1 MSQRQRRR
9 KDERRKQ
16 AERKQAERR
25 GPTKRQVAAGATI
38 AMGAT
43 LAATGSAQAATIT
56 VSNLNDSGPGSL
68 RQAIKD
74 ANQNGGGSDD
84 IVFASGLSGTINVG
98 STDGSGLY
106 PGTAMNIQG
115 PGAGQITLQGT
126 SGVDYV
132 VYTGLDFGGYAGNPG
147 DPITISGLTIT
158 GGDATGK
165 HAPSYIRGGGIF
177 NNDAALTISNS
188 VIRDNY
194 AQDDGGGIYSYSA
207 EGSVTVVNSTISG
220 NRAGATGD
228 GNAYGGGIYSQDSPV
243 VTRNSTV
250 SGNNSG
256 GDGGGIYMS
265 GRYTADPSLTVEN
278 STVANNTAGSGSS
291 DDGGGIWLCCGDDGQ
306 SLTLKSSTITGNRV
320 GGGSGYGGGLV
331 LFGVQASNVNIQNSI
346 IANNHGSVANDIYS
360 EYGGQLGFSLVKE
373 LNADSTD
380 TGYSF
385 ANTGPNIIGQDPQLG
400 GLANNGGPTE
410 TEAPASTSPVIDKG
424 NAFGLN
430 SDQRGV
436 LRPIDFPAIPN
447 TADGADMGAV
457 ELQPSNAFKLGK
469 LKRNKKKGTA
479 KQVVILPLPDAG
491 SVTIKGKGLKT
502 KTRQVT
508 GVAKVKLPVIAKGK
522 KRKALGR
529 SGKAKVKAQVIYN
542 AAGNAATTLKKKLK
556 LLKR

>member
-9 KDERRKQ
+9 KDQR
-16 AERKQAERR
+16 RKQAERR
-25 GPTKRQVAAGATI
+25 GPSRRQVATGATI

-43 LAATGSAQAATIT
+43 LVATGSAQAATIT

-68 RQAIKD
+68 REAILD
-74 ANQNGGGSDD
+74 ANQNGAGSDD
-84 IVFASGLSGTINVG
+84 IVFASGLSGTIDVG

-115 PGAGQITLQGT
+115 PGAGQVTLRGT

-132 VYTGLDFGGYAGNPG
+132 VYTGLDFGGYGGNPG

-165 HAPSYIRGGGIF
+165 HSANYVRGGGIF
-177 NNDAALTISNS
+177 NNDAALTVSNS
-188 VIRDNY
+188 VISNNY
-194 AQDDGGGIYSYSA
+194 AQDDGGGIYSYSQA
-207 EGSVTVVNSTISG
+207 GSVTVVNSTISG
-220 NRAGATGD
+220 NRAGASTD

-243 VTRNSTV
+243 VIRNSTV

-265 GRYTADPSLTVEN
+265 SRYTADPSLTIEN

-291 DDGGGIWLCCGDDGQ
+291 DDGGGVWLCCGDNDQ

-331 LFGVQASNVNIQNSI
+331 LFGVAASNVHIQSSI
-346 IANNHGSVANDIYS
+346 IANNHGTIANDIYS

-385 ANTGPNIIGQDPQLG
+385 TTTGPNLTGVDPQLG
-400 GLANNGGPTE
+400 GLANNGGPTQ
-410 TEAPASTSPVIDKG
+410 TELPSATSPVIDKG

-447 TADGADMGAV
+447 AADGADIGAV
-457 ELQPSNAFKLGK
+457 ELQPSSAFKLGK

-508 GVAKVKLPVIAKGK
+508 GAAQIKLPVIAKGK
-522 KRKALGR
+522 KRRALSR
-529 SGKAKVKAQVIYN
+529 NGKAKLKAQISYQPV
-542 AAGNAATTLKKKLK
+542 GNALSTLKKKLK